1 MHRGSQI
8 GKKYAE
14 ALNVKSIAL
23 YPEDI
28 VSFDNNGSMHENY
41 HSKKKDLDTVY
52 SEMIDYANNIEDDE
66 YEKYNKE
73 QTVTVFKLESLLKNA
88 SKNYKN
94 SIKRFNFKIKQNLVV
109 KADNK
114 FIGHIDREGNFFSD
128 ESLLNSKH
136 LNILEFSCP
145 NYLLNRLLQSK
156 EHWDD
161 AGLSLRLSW
170 KRVPNLYCGDTLNA
184 LNYLN
189 VKA

>member
-1 MHRGSQI
+1 M
-8 GKKYAE
+8 
-14 ALNVKSIAL
+14 
-23 YPEDI
+23 
-28 VSFDNNGSMHENY
+28 
-41 HSKKKDLDTVY
+41 
-52 SEMIDYANNIEDDE
+52 
-66 YEKYNKE
+66 
-73 QTVTVFKLESLLKNA
+73 LLKII
-88 SKNYKN
+88 KIP
-94 SIKRFNFKIKQNLVV
+94 IKRFNFKIKQNLVV

-156 EHWDD
+156 EHWND

-184 LNYLN
+184 LYYLN
-189 VKA
+189 VRA